1 MIQLSSIR
9 WVQLD
14 EAIRQGI
21 GQEHRMIPLKPGLEA
36 DVMRVELH
44 DQLYVLK
51 IWNKDSHPDI
61 RKQYQLLHE
70 LSQSGIQVSK
80 PYGWGT
86 DEHQNQVLLTSYD
99 GVPVT
104 RLDHGILRRL
114 AQTLNDIH
122 QHPIRVKQPQT
133 KEAKQD
139 YIPHYNFIDYFFPQ
153 LAKHRDIHHI
163 VHDLMKRVKIRQDD
177 FIHGDYNLGNIV
189 EMDGKYTVID
199 WTNGQY
205 GDPRYDAAW
214 SVFLITIYNG
224 RELGM
229 FYQAELRAAAGN
241 TLDEEEGFEALAWLR
256 WVLLSREGDVPRNA
270 EVMRRVFDVA
280 THNPYLQAD
289 LL

>member
-1 MIQLSSIR
+1 
-9 WVQLD
+9 
-14 EAIRQGI
+14 
-21 GQEHRMIPLKPGLEA
+21 
-36 DVMRVELH
+36 
-44 DQLYVLK
+44 
-51 IWNKDSHPDI
+51 
-61 RKQYQLLHE
+61 
-70 LSQSGIQVSK
+70 
-80 PYGWGT
+80 
-86 DEHQNQVLLTSYD
+86 
-99 GVPVT
+99 
-104 RLDHGILRRL
+104 
-114 AQTLNDIH
+114 
-122 QHPIRVKQPQT
+122 
-133 KEAKQD
+133 
-139 YIPHYNFIDYFFPQ
+139 
-153 LAKHRDIHHI
+153 
-163 VHDLMKRVKIRQDD
+163 MKRIKVRQDH

-229 FYQAELRAAAGN
+229 FYQAELRAVAGG

-270 EVMRRVFDVA
+270 EVMRRISDIA